1 MPPFKVSSFVQWRSA
16 HSIFVLFGPENH
28 GSHFERYKTAFE
40 EVTTIDKTRVD
51 KTQLNSSIRTVT
63 ARTTYEVVPEGFTSD
78 VAQKDTSGVPFN
90 TGERN
95 TDRRRDKEP
104 VHMKALLATQF
115 NEFEKG
121 PPLFSQWKS
130 LLGTGVFNS
139 DGNGSYLPSL
149 NVILSWLRVSSRFHR
164 NMTSPFFNKDR
175 IRDFEIFDSHA
186 IDTIGQMKKRLA
198 EGHPIEFQ
206 DAMARF
212 ALDSATEFLCGK
224 IVRSLDAG
232 LPYPKSSGIANPAS
246 FTNHP
251 STVFVNALMK
261 GQELTTRRNR
271 TGTTW
276 PLAEFWGDKVAEQ
289 RQIVDGFVKPILADV
304 LAKKASGEKKA
315 SEEEDSFFGHL
326 VNYTED
332 EQVLLDELVNILVAS
347 RDTIAALLTFGMYVL
362 TQSPDIAQRLRDEVM
377 KHVGPTSA
385 PSYDIKEM
393 KFLRVFLDET
403 LYIHLYPSIR
413 AGPTAILNPRDST
426 RPLFV
431 PANTKVLYSIFL
443 FHRRKDLWGPDA
455 DEFDP
460 DRFIDHRLHKY
471 LAPNPFIFLPFAGL
485 RICLGQQFAYNEA
498 SFFPVCLLENFS
510 SFTFASEAQEDCKLP
525 EHWKHAS
532 GTQGRNKIVLRIY
545 LTMFVKVH
553 KPPYHLPLEITR
565 EVVSYRESF
574 RDLRNF
580 SFVSRAWRQ
589 ATLPFL
595 FHGIKIIDEGD
606 MTQCQELLSSSPD
619 ITNYIRQLSLSRCL
633 SIPTSSPLMTG
644 LVVFSWRVPNTYPAK
659 TGIDVSDF
667 IRIFPNLRRVVVSGA
682 FANVKALVCFLK
694 QVCGPT
700 VRELT
705 LHGLELCSSS
715 KELDVPQLD
724 LSALENLGIASAR
737 HSDLLLNSILAPK
750 SLAITSYSLWSRS
763 LSLLLAKVA
772 GTLTLLKLDMQ
783 SVSNVCGRPF
793 NPQSLPVLEKI
804 ALQFVAIRF
813 RYEFHPNSVLHWAR
827 NYLHLFE
834 APELIVLELCFSETA
849 PRDMTYFVASY
860 NWKSFC
866 ALLLER
872 YPKIQEL
879 TIHVSKR
886 VKATIAFRQ
895 SKRAM
900 LENQFK
906 EYIPASFF
914 DDRRITVI
922 WVRVNALLPGVFL
935 SRLAPEF
942 PSGTEISLVPRLPG
956 AINPI
961 PLQRSGREEELG
973 FAAVYLASNAYTNG
987 AHLRVD
993 GGHYL
998 VNP

>member
-1 MPPFKVSSFVQWRSA
+1 MNEGRVHGGNHQRDASHCFILKPPPSPPSKGMPS
-16 HSIFVLFGPENH
+16 
-28 GSHFERYKTAFE
+28 
-40 EVTTIDKTRVD
+40 
-51 KTQLNSSIRTVT
+51 
-63 ARTTYEVVPEGFTSD
+63 
-78 VAQKDTSGVPFN
+78 
-90 TGERN
+90 
-95 TDRRRDKEP
+95 
-104 VHMKALLATQF
+104 
-115 NEFEKG
+115 
-121 PPLFSQWKS
+121 
-130 LLGTGVFNS
+130 
-139 DGNGSYLPSL
+139 
-149 NVILSWLRVSSRFHR
+149 
-164 NMTSPFFNKDR
+164 
-175 IRDFEIFDSHA
+175 
-186 IDTIGQMKKRLA
+186 
-198 EGHPIEFQ
+198 
-206 DAMARF
+206 
-212 ALDSATEFLCGK
+212 
-224 IVRSLDAG
+224 
-232 LPYPKSSGIANPAS
+232 KSS
-246 FTNHP
+246 
-251 STVFVNALMK
+251 M
-261 GQELTTRRNR
+261 
-271 TGTTW
+271 
-276 PLAEFWGDKVAEQ
+276 
-289 RQIVDGFVKPILADV
+289 
-304 LAKKASGEKKA
+304 
-315 SEEEDSFFGHL
+315 
-326 VNYTED
+326 
-332 EQVLLDELVNILVAS
+332 
-347 RDTIAALLTFGMYVL
+347 
-362 TQSPDIAQRLRDEVM
+362 
-377 KHVGPTSA
+377 
-385 PSYDIKEM
+385 
-393 KFLRVFLDET
+393 
-403 LYIHLYPSIR
+403 
-413 AGPTAILNPRDST
+413 
-426 RPLFV
+426 
-431 PANTKVLYSIFL
+431 
-443 FHRRKDLWGPDA
+443 
-455 DEFDP
+455 
-460 DRFIDHRLHKY
+460 
-471 LAPNPFIFLPFAGL
+471 
-485 RICLGQQFAYNEA
+485 
-498 SFFPVCLLENFS
+498 
-510 SFTFASEAQEDCKLP
+510 
-525 EHWKHAS
+525 
-532 GTQGRNKIVLRIY
+532 
-545 LTMFVKVH
+545 VH

-619 ITNYIRQLSLSRCL
+619 ITNYIL
-633 SIPTSSPLMTG
+633 
-644 LVVFSWRVPNTYPAK
+644 FSWRVPNTYPAK

-783 SVSNVCGRPF
+783 SVSN
-793 NPQSLPVLEKI
+793 SLPVLEKI

-922 WVRVNALLPGVFL
+922 WD
-935 SRLAPEF
+935 E
-942 PSGTEISLVPRLPG
+942 
-956 AINPI
+956 
-961 PLQRSGREEELG
+961 
-973 FAAVYLASNAYTNG
+973 
-987 AHLRVD
+987 
-993 GGHYL
+993 
-998 VNP
+998 